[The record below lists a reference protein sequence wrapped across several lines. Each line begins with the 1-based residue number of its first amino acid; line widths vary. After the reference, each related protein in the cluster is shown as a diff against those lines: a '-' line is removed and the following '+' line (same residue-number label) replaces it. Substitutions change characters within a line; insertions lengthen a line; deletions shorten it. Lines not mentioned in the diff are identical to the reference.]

1 MKSKE
6 ELSELSMAIGK
17 AIRAYHNAIEDNLK
31 ECGKEMPVLPYDDD
45 DEESGMRVDII
56 GRHNDLVNVVVD
68 KVRYNS
74 ENDSVEFHVCE
85 EDYNDKDYWTYP
97 SIFEDSAD
105 YIYENIDW
113 EG

>member
-1 MKSKE
+1 MRTKDEMNK
-6 ELSELSMAIGK
+6 LSMAIGE
-17 AIRAYHNAIEDNLK
+17 AIRAYHNAISDNLK

-45 DEESGMRVDII
+45 DDGMRVEIF
-56 GRHNDLVNVVVD
+56 GRHDDLLSVVVD

-74 ENDSVEFHVCE
+74 EDDSVEFHVCE
-85 EDYNDKDYWTYP
+85 EDYSDADYWTCP
-97 SIFEDSAD
+97 SLFGDAAD